1 MIYHTPGALTIK
13 LTKRYNGEKVLRRC
27 ADLAKM
33 GRPKV
38 ENPRDK
44 RVMIRFTEEEYHKL
58 EKYAAEKNF
67 TITEAVRN
75 GVCKMLDSKK

>member
-1 MIYHTPGALTIK
+1 M
-13 LTKRYNGEKVLRRC
+13 
-27 ADLAKM
+27 AKM

-58 EKYAAEKNF
+58 EKYAAEKNL